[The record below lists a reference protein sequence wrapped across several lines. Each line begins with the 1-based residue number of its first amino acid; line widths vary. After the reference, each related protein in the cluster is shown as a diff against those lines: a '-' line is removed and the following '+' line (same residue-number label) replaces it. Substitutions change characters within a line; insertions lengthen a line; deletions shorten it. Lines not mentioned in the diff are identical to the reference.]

1 MENVIISSSDLA
13 YGGIREFFDKA
24 ENELKLIH
32 HQEVLLKY
40 VQRQTLPAEK
50 AKVDPTVFG
59 SVLHFSRTLSTI
71 ARLSML
77 RCLNVPEKI
86 WKKHVNR
93 EASVANRD
101 KIEYHRPR
109 KDLPEYAQS
118 SPAVAH
124 QLWSHFDQLFPQSEI
139 QRNISRDPIKG
150 RYTFKVSYMVVTS
163 FSMYR
168 L

>member
-1 MENVIISSSDLA
+1 MFSVEMENIIISSSDLA
-13 YGGIREFFDKA
+13 YGGIREFFDKS
-24 ENELKLIH
+24 ESELKLIH

-40 VQRQTLPAEK
+40 VQRQTLPSEK
-50 AKVDPTVFG
+50 VKVDPTVFG

-101 KIEYHRPR
+101 KIEYNRPR
-109 KDLPEYAQS
+109 KDLPEYEQN

-124 QLWSHFDQLFPQSEI
+124 QLWSRFDQLFPQSEI
-139 QRNISRDPIKG
+139 QEKYKQGSHQG
-150 RYTFKVSYMVVTS
+150 
-163 FSMYR
+163 
-168 L
+168 